1 MTLCKEHLVRKIS
14 SVNGCSKNKSSRLL
28 ETALEVIK
36 SALESGEDIMISGFG
51 KFQVKERKNRR
62 GRIPQLKTHLDL
74 EDRRVV
80 TFRCSDVFKNRI
92 NSTS

>member
-14 SVNGCSKNKSSRLL
+14 SANGCSKKESSQIL

-51 KFQVKERKNRR
+51 KFQIKERKNRR
-62 GRIPQLKTHLDL
+62 GRIPQLGNHLDL
-74 EDRRVV
+74 GDRRAV

-92 NSTS
+92 NSKS